1 MYKAR
6 KNEARCSHCMICEQY
21 VVCAASRLFSEDCTG
36 CGACEI
42 ACPREAIE
50 LIEVDDQ
57 APISI
62 MVNDERFQVPNGITV
77 KDALSLCGFRVGKN
91 PDCDIFTPCE
101 AGACYCCV
109 VVINNIVQPS
119 CITPVT
125 KEMDIKTALPNEYIP
140 KRVVSGFSPHMVGGV
155 GTPYI
160 LKNSPYFIEAAS
172 FHHGCLFRCPQC
184 QNHVIAYT
192 GNMDLL
198 TPYDVAHSLV
208 EVCRTSGVNRIAYS
222 GGESTLNK
230 EFLLKCL
237 QETRNLDPSAH
248 LHVDT
253 NGALLTPDYIE
264 DLVASGMTDIGI
276 DLKAARID
284 TFMEITGV
292 TEELAKYYGNN
303 AWDAVRYLV
312 DNHRDDLFLGVGI
325 PYNRSH
331 ISLDE
336 IQVMGDGLA
345 NIDPDLQVCVLDYRP
360 MFRRMDI
367 LQPTRSEM
375 LAVKQTLNNA
385 GLNIVIVQTGEGHI
399 GP

>member
-1 MYKAR
+1 
-6 KNEARCSHCMICEQY
+6 
-21 VVCAASRLFSEDCTG
+21 
-36 CGACEI
+36 
-42 ACPREAIE
+42 
-50 LIEVDDQ
+50 
-57 APISI
+57 
-62 MVNDERFQVPNGITV
+62 
-77 KDALSLCGFRVGKN
+77 
-91 PDCDIFTPCE
+91 
-101 AGACYCCV
+101 
-109 VVINNIVQPS
+109 
-119 CITPVT
+119 
-125 KEMDIKTALPNEYIP
+125 
-140 KRVVSGFSPHMVGGV
+140 
-155 GTPYI
+155 
-160 LKNSPYFIEAAS
+160 
-172 FHHGCLFRCPQC
+172 
-184 QNHVIAYT
+184 
-192 GNMDLL
+192 
-198 TPYDVAHSLV
+198 
-208 EVCRTSGVNRIAYS
+208 
-222 GGESTLNK
+222 LNK

-312 DNHRDDLFLGVGI
+312 DNHRDDVFLGVGI
-325 PYNRSH
+325 PYNRSL

-336 IQVMGDGLA
+336 IQVIGDGLA
-345 NIDPDLQVCVLDYRP
+345 NIDPDIQVCVLDYRP

-375 LAVKQTLNNA
+375 LAVKQTLNNS